1 MYLNAPCPYCGRRIK
16 KISLFVLKPGLITC
30 PGCKKMSAVT
40 GLLKGAFAYL
50 AVWIVFCFFLSSL
63 KNTLNDSSIILA
75 IFGGVAILSIYTMS
89 LFLGL
94 EK

>member
-16 KISLFVLKPGLITC
+16 KISLFVIKPGLITC

-40 GLLKGAFAYL
+40 GLLKGTFAYL
-50 AVWIVFCFFLSSL
+50 AVWIVFCFFLSPL
-63 KNTLNDSSIILA
+63 KNTLNDNSIIFA